1 MQTQLPA
8 AARAAPRLP
17 ALADLGFVR
26 QALPLAGGEA
36 AAQKQLGDFLPQLGQ
51 YHLKRDFSA
60 QKSTSQLSVYLRFG
74 LLSIRH
80 LVQLARQADNEG
92 AAAWLNELVW
102 REFYQQFLYHHPN
115 VVQESW
121 RPEYR
126 ALPWP
131 DQPEYLARWQAGQTG
146 YPIIDA
152 AMRQLKLSGQMHN
165 RLRMLCAGFL
175 SKDLL
180 IDWRLGEAW
189 FAAQLLDFDLA
200 ANNGGWQWAAG
211 TGCDAQPYFRIF
223 NPVIQSQKYDPD
235 GTFIRRH
242 VPELAHLGKEVIH
255 APWLAKHDIDTHGYP
270 APIVNHVLQ
279 REKALAFYRA
289 V

>member
-1 MQTQLPA
+1 
-8 AARAAPRLP
+8 
-17 ALADLGFVR
+17 
-26 QALPLAGGEA
+26 
-36 AAQKQLGDFLPQLGQ
+36 
-51 YHLKRDFSA
+51 
-60 QKSTSQLSVYLRFG
+60 
-74 LLSIRH
+74 
-80 LVQLARQADNEG
+80 
-92 AAAWLNELVW
+92 
-102 REFYQQFLYHHPN
+102 
-115 VVQESW
+115 
-121 RPEYR
+121 
-126 ALPWP
+126 
-131 DQPEYLARWQAGQTG
+131 
-146 YPIIDA
+146 
-152 AMRQLKLSGQMHN
+152 
-165 RLRMLCAGFL
+165 MLCAGFL

-200 ANNGGWQWAAG
+200 ANNGGWQWAAS

-270 APIVNHVLQ
+270 APIVNHALQ